1 MKDSSKIP
9 ELIPGKN
16 SQDMIDI
23 VSANFTAIGGGVIDW
38 KVLLPA
44 AQNVGVK
51 HFFVENDAPKDAI
64 ANLTESY
71 AYLSKLRF

>member
-1 MKDSSKIP
+1 VKDLNKIP
-9 ELIPGKN
+9 PIIPGQG
-16 SQDMIDI
+16 SEEMIDN
-23 VSANFTAIGGGVIDW
+23 VAASFTPIGGGVIDW

-44 AQNVGVK
+44 AQDAGVK
-51 HFFVENDAPKDAI
+51 HFFVENDQPKDAI